1 MSSYPLISVLVP
13 VYKPPLQYLKKCCE
27 GIFNQTYPNLE
38 VLFYIDGTADE
49 CPEMVS
55 YLRSIEDEH
64 DNVRIYTGIKNMGVS
79 YARNYL
85 KSQMSNEAYAYVY
98 NDSDDEMDITNILRR
113 YQLMKEKD
121 LDGVFTEFTSKR
133 FNAVDDKAIFW
144 QFIQPS
150 MDKFKDSLIFGCAW
164 WGTFGANSMLRNN
177 EKTRQIDFRTE
188 LKFAEDLQ
196 YALDLI
202 WKANIKFDII
212 HEMLYNQYLILKN
225 PNSLT
230 GMETNT
236 STKLVIDGVEFPF
249 CYTCYKNFWEEH
261 GFTFNAVTAT
271 IYAKIFNYIINDA
284 PVLQFDKDE
293 NKMLNK
299 MISVISKMT
308 GKPIR
313 YYFDLIM
320 TSNQATRAKSF

>member
-49 CPEMVS
+49 CPEMMT

-121 LDGVFTEFTSKR
+121 LDGVFNEFISYKFDLSGTKKSFWRYLFLPTE
-133 FNAVDDKAIFW
+133 
-144 QFIQPS
+144 
-150 MDKFKDSLIFGCAW
+150 KFKDTLLLGCSW
-164 WGTFGANSMLRNN
+164 WGGIGASPFLRNN
-177 EKTRQIDFRTE
+177 KKTKSIDYPVHF
-188 LKFAEDLQ
+188 KFAEDLH
-196 YALDLI
+196 YVLDLI
-202 WKANIKFDII
+202 WKADIKFDII
-212 HEMLYNQYLILKN
+212 HEPLYYQYQILKN

-230 GMETNT
+230 TFEKTVN
-236 STKLVIDGVEFPF
+236 TKLVINGTQYPF
-249 CYTCYKNFWEEH
+249 YINCYKDFWEEH
-261 GFTFNAVTAT
+261 GFKFNKVMAN
-271 IYAKIFNYIINDA
+271 IYARIHNYGVKYIS
-284 PVLQFDKDE
+284 VLKFTPEEIQ
-293 NKMLNK
+293 MLNK
-299 MISVISKMT
+299 MVSALSKIT
-308 GKPIR
+308 GKSKK
-313 YYFDLIM
+313 YYLDLIM
-320 TSNQATRAKSF
+320 ETAGSEKGYKF